1 MKSEGTKT
9 KQTPARERYFFYFLV
24 FFRSIPFSPLFSL
37 SLSLLTARGEE
48 KEKKREERVA
58 AKKKN

>member
-1 MKSEGTKT
+1 MKSEGTRT
-9 KQTPARERYFFYFLV
+9 RRARCEIFFGFCFLV
-24 FFRSIPFSPLFSL
+24 FRSIPFSPLFSL